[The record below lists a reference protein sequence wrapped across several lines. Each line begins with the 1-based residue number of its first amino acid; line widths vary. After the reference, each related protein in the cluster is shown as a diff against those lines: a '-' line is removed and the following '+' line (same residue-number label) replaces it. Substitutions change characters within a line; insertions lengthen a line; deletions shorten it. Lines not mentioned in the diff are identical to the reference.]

1 MAAPIAERG
10 PALPSGARAY
20 RRIGPFGAEEIP
32 AGLLRRHELKK
43 GAWGLLTLVA
53 GSILFHWDDEKGGSR
68 LLKTGETMLIP
79 PCVPHHLERRG
90 AVTIEIA
97 FCAPSAPQA
106 A

>member
-1 MAAPIAERG
+1 RSANSRGACWFRLSRRHLLRRSRGIGLLTMAAPIAERG

-68 LLKTGETMLIP
+68 L
-79 PCVPHHLERRG
+79 
-90 AVTIEIA
+90 
-97 FCAPSAPQA
+97 
-106 A
+106 